1 MNKNYVFPK
10 VDLKEQPRTNFDLSH
25 TIRKSF
31 APCLSIPI
39 MDIETIP
46 TDSFYT
52 KLQSVIE
59 SMPMVAPAMGRW
71 KARFLFFENPL
82 SNMYSWMDNNEKL
95 TTEEWL
101 NRSCH
106 TFSYRGLNGLQDSPT
121 SNATNVP
128 VGVQPGSLLNMLGFP
143 VGFVGVNWE
152 VDGATDLLFR
162 NYDSN
167 RFNAEGLITYFD
179 IVRNYLVNNQ
189 QGNFPMIVCND
200 NTFLSQDES
209 PSPVIRYYPLK
220 VLDNWLKSLRMC
232 LDGVPDIFDIGDYDI
247 FYDESNRQLEKFL
260 EDLSYSH
267 LVPSGGLVCTPY
279 LMDFNRGIMNASVG
293 SVDAKV
299 SVTTT
304 DDELMQFAIPSLR
317 FANKMQNL
325 VDRLDLS
332 GGRWTDV
339 LSTVWRAHLKGSV
352 DRPIFVG
359 SRSEWIYMQDI
370 IATATTGTSDNPS
383 ASLLGQQGGFV
394 SGRTKDAN
402 KPVCNFDFNEYGRF
416 MCIFQLIPD
425 VDYSSGLD
433 LQLFKRTFSDKYIPQ
448 YAQIGWQDVSNY
460 ELMALPSKYNSSVD
474 AFYPSASVDGAPEK
488 VGVRVAWSEYTCK
501 LDKVYG
507 DFAQGGK
514 LDYWVLLRR
523 YRLNVNNFSENENPE
538 TSVDY
543 TTYAY
548 PYLFNYLF
556 IDQDLKTHNFRL
568 QTYFDIKAK
577 RPLPRRSMPRL

>member
-25 TIRKSF
+25 TIRTSF

-39 MDIETIP
+39 MDIETMP
-46 TDSFYT
+46 TDSFYA
-52 KLQSVIE
+52 KIQSVIE

-95 TTEEWL
+95 TTEQWL
-101 NRSCH
+101 SRSCH
-106 TFSYRGLNGLQDSPT
+106 TFSYRGYGGIQDSPT
-121 SNATNVP
+121 VPATDIP

-143 VGFVGVNWE
+143 VGFVGVYWE
-152 VDGATDLLFR
+152 IDTATELLVR
-162 NYDSN
+162 NSEYN
-167 RFNAEGLITYFD
+167 MYNAEGIITYFD

-189 QGNFPMIVCND
+189 QENFPMIVCSD
-200 NTFLSQDES
+200 NTMETLDES
-209 PSPVIRYYPLK
+209 PSPYIKYYPLA
-220 VLDNWLKSLRMC
+220 VLDDWIKSLRMNS
-232 LDGVPDIFDIGDYDI
+232 DGIKDIYIIGSYEHFVDTTG
-247 FYDESNRQLEKFL
+247 QLRYFL
-260 EDLSYSH
+260 EDLASSH

-293 SVDAKV
+293 SIEAKV

-304 DDELMQFAIPSLR
+304 DEDLMQFAIPSLR

-332 GGRWTDV
+332 GGRWADV

-370 IATATTGTSDNPS
+370 ISTATTGAADDST

-394 SGRTKDAN
+394 SGRTDSK

-416 MCIFQLIPD
+416 MCIFQLVPD
-425 VDYSSGLD
+425 VDYSSGID

-460 ELMALPSKYNSSVD
+460 ELMALPSKYNGIIGS
-474 AFYPSASVDGAPEK
+474 FYPSASVDGAPEK

-523 YRLNVNNFSENENPE
+523 YRFRNNNFSEPNPAE
-538 TSVDY
+538 IDVDF

-556 IDQDLKTHNFRL
+556 VDQALESHNFRL

>member
-25 TIRKSF
+25 TIRTSF

-46 TDSFYT
+46 TDSFYA
-52 KLQSVIE
+52 KIQSIIE

-106 TFSYRGLNGLQDSPT
+106 TFVYRGLNGLVDNPT
-121 SNATNVP
+121 HPATNIP

-143 VGFVGVNWE
+143 VGFVGIDWVLNNNE
-152 VDGATDLLFR
+152 VVVR
-162 NYDSN
+162 NLPSN
-167 RFNAEGLITYFD
+167 TFNAEGIITYFD

-189 QGNFPMIVCND
+189 QQNFPMIVCND
-200 NTFLSQDES
+200 NSFSSQDES
-209 PSPVIRYYPLK
+209 ASPVIKYYPLA
-220 VLDNWLKSLRMC
+220 VLDDWMKSLRMNQ
-232 LDGVPDIFDIGDYDI
+232 DGVEQIFDDSKYGF
-247 FYDESNRQLEKFL
+247 FYDTTGQLPSFL
-260 EDLSYSH
+260 DDLSYSH

-293 SVDAKV
+293 SIEAKV

-304 DDELMQFAIPSLR
+304 DEELMQFAIPSLR

-370 IATATTGTSDNPS
+370 ISTTTTQSESTPSGTV
-383 ASLLGQQGGFV
+383 LGQQGGFV
-394 SGRTKDAN
+394 SGKTDSK

-460 ELMALPSKYNSSVD
+460 ELMALPSSYNSSVG
-474 AFYPSASVDGAPEK
+474 AFYPAVSVDGPSQK

-523 YRLNVNNFSENENPE
+523 YRLSTNNFSDNAEPE
-538 TSVDY
+538 TNVDY